1 MMKRIAILHYKV
13 GDTDGVSLEI
23 DKWRIVLENL
33 GHEVYLCA
41 GSLGSTRGTL
51 IKQMFH
57 QTPEAKRLYANTFI
71 ALQGSEEA
79 YKAELKKVARKIEKK
94 LSSFIEE
101 KRIDI
106 LIPHNIWSVGMNPAA
121 ALALAH
127 VVEKFKL
134 PVLAQ
139 HHDFYWERING
150 VALTCSTA
158 VELADKYLPP
168 RNPFIRHAVINSL
181 AQANLKDRKGI
192 ESVIIPNIF
201 DFEGPD
207 WQKDD
212 FNRDFRSRIGVGE
225 NDIII
230 LQATRLVRRKGVEL
244 AVDFVKALNDPQRR
258 AVLEKEG
265 LYDGRAFSEDDRI
278 ILVLAGY
285 AHDDPGGTYVSAL
298 KQKIHEA
305 GIDAIF
311 IENIVG
317 RERFK
322 DELLK
327 VYSLWDT
334 YVFADFITY
343 PSLWEGWGNQL
354 LEAVRARVPFL
365 IFEYP
370 VYRADIKE
378 KGLKAVSLGGKIAAT
393 DSAGLVQVKQKQ
405 IDKAADTAVCLL
417 TDGKM
422 RRSVVRHNF
431 EVASGY
437 YSMASLQRQLN
448 ELVGTM

>member
-1 MMKRIAILHYKV
+1 MKRIGILHYKV

-23 DKWRIVLENL
+23 NKWQIVLENL

-41 GSLGSTRGTL
+41 GSLGATRGTL

-106 LIPHNIWSVGMNPAA
+106 LIPHNIWSVAMNPAA
-121 ALALAH
+121 ALALAR
-127 VVEKFKL
+127 VVKNFKL

-158 VELADKYLPP
+158 VELADKFLPP
-168 RNPFIRHAVINSL
+168 RNPQIRHAVINSL
-181 AQANLKDRKGI
+181 TQASLKDRKGI
-192 ESVIIPNIF
+192 ESVVIPNVF

-212 FNRDFRSRIGVGE
+212 FNREFRSRIGVGE
-225 NDIII
+225 NDILI

-244 AVDFVKALNDPQRR
+244 AIDFVKALNDPQRR
-258 AVLEKEG
+258 QLLEENG
-265 LYDGRAFSEDDRI
+265 LYDGRTFTRENRI
-278 ILVLAGY
+278 VLVLAGY

-298 KQKIHEA
+298 KQKIDET
-305 GIDAIF
+305 GINAVF
-311 IENIVG
+311 IESIVG
-317 RERFK
+317 SERFD

-354 LEAVRARVPFL
+354 LEAIRARVPFL

-370 VYRADIKE
+370 VFRADIKE
-378 KGLKAVSLGGKIAAT
+378 KGLKTISLGGKIAAI
-393 DSAGLVQVKQKQ
+393 DSRGLVQVKPKQ
-405 IDKAADTAVCLL
+405 IDKAADAAVRLL
-417 TDGKM
+417 TDGK
-422 RRSVVRHNF
+422 VRQAMVKHNF
-431 EVASGY
+431 EIAREY
-437 YSMASLQRQLN
+437 YSMDSLQNQLD
-448 ELVGTM
+448 EIIGTM